1 MDITPSEGLLSWE
14 AVPRNGEATFS
25 RVASILRKM
34 EPGVSHRSECGLGT
48 VVGRD
53 IKKDLPP
60 NETLRGFPHCLIHL
74 PPVPLM
80 GIRQLL

>member
-53 IKKDLPP
+53 IKICPQMKPY
-60 NETLRGFPHCLIHL
+60 EAFLIA
-74 PPVPLM
+74 
-80 GIRQLL
+80 